1 MTHPRE
7 RWLLRLCAYQKFLT
21 AALVRPGSMRA
32 MAAGGSMQQHAG
44 QQPRQ
49 LLAACLQERQRLL
62 QHTHEASSAT
72 ASPGTFCLQ
81 ERHSLPLWGAS
92 TVNFAG

>member
-49 LLAACLQERQRLL
+49 LLAACLQERQRICSTHMRLL
-62 QHTHEASSAT
+62 AQLRLLARFACRK
-72 ASPGTFCLQ
+72 GTVYHCGV
-81 ERHSLPLWGAS
+81 HPL
-92 TVNFAG
+92 